1 MHPTGKQLR
10 YTRYGTEEPMSQSG
24 KIIVLGA
31 SLLMQMVADGLTKA
45 LNVGVIHLN
54 PLTVDVLAQIKQLN
68 PDVVIVERTRN
79 PTADMA
85 SMTLELLYNYPGLYI
100 VGVDASQPITYKLY
114 SVRMATNTIQELA
127 QELSIYQQPEP

>member
-1 MHPTGKQLR
+1 
-10 YTRYGTEEPMSQSG
+10 MSQSG